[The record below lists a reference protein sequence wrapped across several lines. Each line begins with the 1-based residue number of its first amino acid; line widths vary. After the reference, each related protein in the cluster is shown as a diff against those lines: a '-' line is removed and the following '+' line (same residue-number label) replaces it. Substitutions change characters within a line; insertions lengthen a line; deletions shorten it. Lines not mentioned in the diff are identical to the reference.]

1 MSGKNGGRTTKSN
14 IQYVAKV
21 RYSNNLPPPSCPPKL
36 LKEDSTDEDGND
48 LNTLVSS
55 FFRKENFRNLI
66 RLNDDLGM
74 PINLVSLPDRETMYG
89 LKNNGVNLEL
99 HPMDQLILSDPNRTI
114 KTQSQSVGFLRRTQY
129 ISSDIQGLPNK
140 VSAPLKVKKEDD
152 LDPRTQLKQ
161 VEETFNQSDDIST
174 IKHPTKKNLKAKRVW
189 NFLPDTSMLDQ
200 TYYDVKFMSSAS
212 ISKNKHDK
220 SKDAIKSIRDPRLL
234 TSIMREID
242 VNKNTK
248 LMSFYLTDEESSKIV
263 KEKIED
269 ETENAPIDDNELEEV
284 LKDESKK
291 LVYRKQR
298 EYDGQVKPLEEL
310 RQLAI
315 TFDEKTKQAYY
326 IPISGKIELKKCRI
340 DPVLLPTIKE
350 FSYDQ
355 INMYIREPTNPE
367 IERRDALRSEF
378 DPMEFGTDE

>member
-1 MSGKNGGRTTKSN
+1 M
-14 IQYVAKV
+14 
-21 RYSNNLPPPSCPPKL
+21 
-36 LKEDSTDEDGND
+36 
-48 LNTLVSS
+48 
-55 FFRKENFRNLI
+55 
-66 RLNDDLGM
+66 
-74 PINLVSLPDRETMYG
+74 
-89 LKNNGVNLEL
+89 
-99 HPMDQLILSDPNRTI
+99 
-114 KTQSQSVGFLRRTQY
+114 
-129 ISSDIQGLPNK
+129 
-140 VSAPLKVKKEDD
+140 
-152 LDPRTQLKQ
+152 
-161 VEETFNQSDDIST
+161 
-174 IKHPTKKNLKAKRVW
+174 
-189 NFLPDTSMLDQ
+189 
-200 TYYDVKFMSSAS
+200 
-212 ISKNKHDK
+212 
-220 SKDAIKSIRDPRLL
+220 
-234 TSIMREID
+234 
-242 VNKNTK
+242 NKNTK

-350 FSYDQ
+350 LSYDQ
-355 INMYIREPTNPE
+355 INMYIREPTNSE

>member
-161 VEETFNQSDDIST
+161 
-174 IKHPTKKNLKAKRVW
+174 KNLKAKRVW

-248 LMSFYLTDEESSKIV
+248 LMSFYLTDEESSKI
-263 KEKIED
+263 
-269 ETENAPIDDNELEEV
+269 TENAPIDDNELEEV

-350 FSYDQ
+350 LSYDQ
-355 INMYIREPTNPE
+355 INMYIREPTNSE